1 MFKKIVALG
10 ALAWFS
16 VPLFAA
22 DTLTFCY
29 NEAGGYPWQATD
41 RPGLSSRIAMLVG
54 EQLGLPVTLTALP
67 WQRCVNEL
75 QKGHFDGVLG
85 ASYKTERLVFGQ
97 YPLDDKGSPDHRKR
111 MFSEA
116 YVLVRP
122 KGSKVVWDGK
132 AVQPPAAVIAAN
144 NQFSIVDV
152 LRALGTQ
159 VDDGTR
165 GTELTLRKVLMRRAD
180 AAVVQLNSAK
190 FEFGQHPEFASRLEI
205 QPLPIEEKNYYLVLG
220 HAVAPAQAQRIWDA
234 VERVRESK
242 AYAAQQKAFFSG
254 Q

>member
-1 MFKKIVALG
+1 MFKKIVAWG
-10 ALAWFS
+10 VLACMS
-16 VPLFAA
+16 ASLFAA
-22 DTLTFCY
+22 DTLAFCY
-29 NEAGGYPWQATD
+29 NEAGGYPWQAPD

-54 EQLGLPVTLTALP
+54 EQLGQPITLTALP
-67 WQRCVNEL
+67 WQRCINEL

-85 ASYKTERLVFGQ
+85 ASYKAERLAFGQ
-97 YPLDDKGSPDHRKR
+97 YPSDDKGNPDHRKR

-132 AVQPPAAVIAAN
+132 AVQPPTATIAAN
-144 NQFSIVDV
+144 NQYSIVDM

-180 AAVVQLNSAK
+180 AAVVQLNSVK
-190 FEFGQHPEFASRLEI
+190 FEFGQHPEFADKLEI
-205 QPLPIEEKNYYLVLG
+205 QPLPIEEKDYYLVLS
-220 HAVAPAQAQRIWDA
+220 HALVPAQAQRIWDA

-242 AYAAQQKAFFSG
+242 TYAAQQKAFFSG